1 MGYSMQTDQYRYTEW
16 IQYDHSTQKG
26 NWSHVHA
33 REFYLDHKED
43 RNVANLPEYSELV
56 KELSSQLRRGWRAAL
71 PTVKN

>member
-16 IQYDHSTQKG
+16 IQYDHNTQKG

-33 REFYLDHKED
+33 RELYLDHKED

-56 KELSSQLRRGWRAAL
+56 NKLSSQLRRGWRDAL